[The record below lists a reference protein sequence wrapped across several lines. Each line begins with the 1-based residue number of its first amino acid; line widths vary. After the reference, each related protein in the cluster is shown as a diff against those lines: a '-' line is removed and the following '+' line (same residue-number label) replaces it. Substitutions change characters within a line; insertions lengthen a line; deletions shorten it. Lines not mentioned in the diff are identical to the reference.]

1 MAGPGITAE
10 QKQVLTETVEKA
22 VKSKEWAEILK
33 QRGWE
38 DFYLA
43 GAPFE
48 TFLKEEQTRVGD
60 VLKSIGLVKS

>member
-1 MAGPGITAE
+1 M
-10 QKQVLTETVEKA
+10 TETVEKL

-43 GAPFE
+43 GERLSKPSSRRSRLASA
-48 TFLKEEQTRVGD
+48 TSC
-60 VLKSIGLVKS
+60 KSIGLVKS

>member
-1 MAGPGITAE
+1 
-10 QKQVLTETVEKA
+10 V

-43 GAPFE
+43 GEPF
-48 TFLKEEQTRVGD
+48 TAFLKEEEVRVGD
-60 VLKSIGLVKS
+60 VLKSVGLVKS